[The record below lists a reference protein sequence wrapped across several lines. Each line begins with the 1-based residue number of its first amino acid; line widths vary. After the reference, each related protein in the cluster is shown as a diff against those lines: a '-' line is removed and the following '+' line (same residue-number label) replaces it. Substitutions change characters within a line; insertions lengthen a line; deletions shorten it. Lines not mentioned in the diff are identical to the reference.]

1 MSIVIREYQTEDLT
15 AAITIWNQVVEDGV
29 AFPQEENLTEE
40 TGDAFFKEQT
50 YTGIAV
56 NTDNNEIVGLYILHP
71 NNVGRCGHICNASYA
86 VRREVRGE
94 HIGEKLVLD
103 CLAQA
108 KVKGFRIMQF
118 NAVVANNTHALHLYE
133 RIGFTR
139 LGVIP
144 QGFRMPDGH
153 YEDIIPH
160 YYVLQR
166 KDGIQYDL
174 LQIDEKYQ
182 RVCRLEIPTHSLLH
196 L

>member
-1 MSIVIREYQTEDLT
+1 MNIQIRAYQSKD
-15 AAITIWNQVVEDGV
+15 AASAAQIWNEVVTDGN
-29 AFPQEENLTEE
+29 AFPQDTEMTANVANL
-40 TGDAFFKEQT
+40 FFQEQT
-50 YTGIAV
+50 YTGIAE
-56 NTDNNEIVGLYILHP
+56 NADTHEILGLYILHP

-86 VRREVRGE
+86 VRRDLRGE

-160 YYVLQR
+160 YYVL
-166 KDGIQYDL
+166 
-174 LQIDEKYQ
+174 
-182 RVCRLEIPTHSLLH
+182 
-196 L
+196 

>member
-1 MSIVIREYQTEDLT
+1 MENGGQKNGYCNQRISDRRRNSSYYNMESGGRGWCSI
-15 AAITIWNQVVEDGV
+15 
-29 AFPQEENLTEE
+29 P
-40 TGDAFFKEQT
+40 TGRKPDRRNRRCFFKEQT

-71 NNVGRCGHICNASYA
+71 NNVGRCGHICNASYT
-86 VRREVRGE
+86 VRRDFRGE

-108 KVKGFRIMQF
+108 KEKGFRVMQF

-160 YYVLQR
+160 YYVL
-166 KDGIQYDL
+166 
-174 LQIDEKYQ
+174 
-182 RVCRLEIPTHSLLH
+182 
-196 L
+196 

>member
-1 MSIVIREYQTEDLT
+1 MCVKKQKTDRSWYDMENGGQTNGYC
-15 AAITIWNQVVEDGV
+15 NQRISDRRRNSSHYNMESGVEDGV

-108 KVKGFRIMQF
+108 KEKGFRVMQF
-118 NAVVANNTHALHLYE
+118 NAVVANNIHALHLYE

-160 YYVLQR
+160 YYVL
-166 KDGIQYDL
+166 
-174 LQIDEKYQ
+174 
-182 RVCRLEIPTHSLLH
+182 
-196 L
+196 

>member
-1 MSIVIREYQTEDLT
+1 MITIRKFEAKDVARMAE
-15 AAITIWNQVVEDGV
+15 IWNQVVEDGV

-94 HIGEKLVLD
+94 HLGQE
-103 CLAQA
+103 
-108 KVKGFRIMQF
+108 KVKGFRVMQF

-160 YYVLQR
+160 YYVL
-166 KDGIQYDL
+166 
-174 LQIDEKYQ
+174 
-182 RVCRLEIPTHSLLH
+182 
-196 L
+196 